1 MTCTCVRNADRQL
14 RDSGAR
20 LMTLIPRGRDG
31 RAIGAPRVLVRTV
44 NDDPGRRIPPVAVAT
59 HCPFCGTKYKD

>member
-1 MTCTCVRNADRQL
+1 MSCTCVRNVNRQL

-31 RAIGAPRVLVRTV
+31 RAVAPPRALVRTV
-44 NDDPGRRIPPVAVAT
+44 NDDSSRRIPPIAVAT
-59 HCPFCGTKYKD
+59 HCPFCGAKYED